1 MSDTI
6 NILGIFNENFISSIN
21 NDNMDQKYQI
31 LHDTEFKLNMIKKE
45 FYEKI
50 INEYGNSF
58 QKLIVK
64 INNKLLEDTA
74 YAVETGIRE
83 KNCAYLIKKMRC
95 NESLELK
102 THLCGRKPRIDVDNI
117 RILEKP
123 LDDDPY
129 IILKQLQKN

>member
-1 MSDTI
+1 MSDSI
-6 NILGIFNENFISSIN
+6 NILEIFNENFISSIN
-21 NDNMDQKYQI
+21 NDNMDQKYQL

-74 YAVETGIRE
+74 
-83 KNCAYLIKKMRC
+83 L
-95 NESLELK
+95 
-102 THLCGRKPRIDVDNI
+102 
-117 RILEKP
+117 RILNK
-123 LDDDPY
+123 L
-129 IILKQLQKN
+129 

>member
-31 LHDTEFKLNMIKKE
+31 LRDTEFKLNMIKKE

-74 YAVETGIRE
+74 LKILNKLNRH
-83 KNCAYLIKKMRC
+83 
-95 NESLELK
+95 ESSNTSLK
-102 THLCGRKPRIDVDNI
+102 
-117 RILEKP
+117 
-123 LDDDPY
+123 
-129 IILKQLQKN
+129 

>member
-6 NILGIFNENFISSIN
+6 NILEIFNENFISSIN
-21 NDNMDQKYQI
+21 NDNMDQKYQL

-74 YAVETGIRE
+74 
-83 KNCAYLIKKMRC
+83 L
-95 NESLELK
+95 
-102 THLCGRKPRIDVDNI
+102 
-117 RILEKP
+117 RILNK
-123 LDDDPY
+123 L
-129 IILKQLQKN
+129 

>member
-1 MSDTI
+1 MSD

-21 NDNMDQKYQI
+21 NDNMDQKYQL

-74 YAVETGIRE
+74 
-83 KNCAYLIKKMRC
+83 L
-95 NESLELK
+95 
-102 THLCGRKPRIDVDNI
+102 
-117 RILEKP
+117 RILNK
-123 LDDDPY
+123 L
-129 IILKQLQKN
+129 

>member
-1 MSDTI
+1 MSDNI
-6 NILGIFNENFISSIN
+6 NILEIFNENFISSIN
-21 NDNMDQKYQI
+21 NDNMDQKYQL

-74 YAVETGIRE
+74 
-83 KNCAYLIKKMRC
+83 L
-95 NESLELK
+95 
-102 THLCGRKPRIDVDNI
+102 
-117 RILEKP
+117 RILNK
-123 LDDDPY
+123 L
-129 IILKQLQKN
+129 

>member
-6 NILGIFNENFISSIN
+6 NILEIFNENFISSIN
-21 NDNMDQKYQI
+21 NDNMDQKYQL

-64 INNKLLEDTA
+64 INNKLLKDTA
-74 YAVETGIRE
+74 
-83 KNCAYLIKKMRC
+83 L
-95 NESLELK
+95 
-102 THLCGRKPRIDVDNI
+102 
-117 RILEKP
+117 RILNK
-123 LDDDPY
+123 L
-129 IILKQLQKN
+129 